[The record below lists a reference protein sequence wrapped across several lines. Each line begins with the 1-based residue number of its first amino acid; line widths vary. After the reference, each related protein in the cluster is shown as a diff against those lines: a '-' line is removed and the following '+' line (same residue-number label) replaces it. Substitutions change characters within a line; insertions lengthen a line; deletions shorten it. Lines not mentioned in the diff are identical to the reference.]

1 MRNFFS
7 KINISQKF
15 ILSML
20 FYALVPLILLLA
32 GLLWSYYHS
41 PETASDSDIQALAC
55 SQANHL
61 ETQIEIIENL
71 QFQIRKNP
79 AWINLFTNDSVKTA
93 QAEESLILLLQ
104 QSAVIGDTGLAIYAA
119 DNNVKLFGNPDIPF
133 DQAWLQ
139 ELSVISKQEEI
150 TWRTTND
157 WLYAAQM
164 LPDGPQLQSSIS
176 VIGLPIQFIKSNFD
190 EMPFNYGYSILNS
203 NEEVVYHKSNTLNE
217 TSGEPEF
224 NQANTRIFFS
234 KGEDVTICI
243 NQKAWQI
250 IIYHPSGNLI
260 DKGYSGY
267 ILIVSG
273 LISLILIAILTWIFY
288 KKYLKPL
295 KTITQ
300 GLNAINKRNL
310 DGLKPLDSNS
320 NTGEMGDLIKG
331 YNDYLAL
338 VNSKDLQEK
347 ALRQSEERFG
357 LAIRGAN
364 DGIWDWDLKENFCY
378 YSPRW
383 RYMLGYTEES
393 VRNTPSEWFTR
404 VHPDDID
411 ELKSDMNAHLEG
423 NTPYFENEH
432 RLRHMNGTYLWVLAR
447 GLALRDNNGKAYRFA
462 GSVGDISKRKAY
474 ESRLL
479 KDAMHDPLTS
489 LPNNAYFKEALSH
502 SLSRMHRREDFYSAV
517 LLIDL
522 DHFKTINDELGY
534 DLGDQVIN
542 EISIRLINSLR
553 AIDTIARFNG
563 DEFAILLEEIN
574 GLHDA
579 IRITQRIQKDII
591 KAINIGNRTFSISA
605 SIGIV
610 IMTRAYQDPE
620 EILRD
625 ADTAAFQARANGH
638 GRYEIFDKEMHAHS
652 LTKLRLEEELQLAI
666 NNEQFRLF
674 YQPVIESVTGN
685 IQYVE
690 ALLRWDHPERGLIN
704 TENFIPL
711 AEESGQINLLDKW
724 VLKNACREARIWIEN
739 GFEQLRVSVNISP
752 KLLSNP
758 DFPEMIRA
766 ALADAGLAN
775 QMLIIEITESS
786 SIYNSGIAIQ
796 NLFELNSLGIEI
808 CLDDFGL
815 VKSSLEQLKRLP
827 VSTIKIAQSFIK
839 DLPSNQE
846 DSAISEAIISMT
858 HILGMKAVCLGIE
871 NKHQLNFVKSKGC
884 DYLQGYLF
892 AKPMGYK
899 DMIPLLPE
907 YNSKFKQIFD
917 QITG

>member
-32 GLLWSYYHS
+32 GLLWCYYHS

-79 AWINLFTNDSVKTA
+79 AWINLFTNDLVKTA

-157 WLYAAQM
+157 WLYAAQK
-164 LPDGPQLQSSIS
+164 LPDGPQLQSPIS

-203 NEEVVYHKSNTLNE
+203 NEEVVYHKSSTLNE
-217 TSGEPEF
+217 TPREPEL
-224 NQANTRIFFS
+224 NQANSRIFFS

-250 IIYHPSGNLI
+250 IIYHPAGNLI

-267 ILIVSG
+267 ILIISG

-338 VNSKDLQEK
+338 VKSKDLQEK

-502 SLSRMHRREDFYSAV
+502 SLSRMHRREDYYAAV

-542 EISIRLINSLR
+542 EISIRLISSLR

-591 KAINIGNRTFSISA
+591 KPINIGNRTFSISA

-690 ALLRWDHPERGLIN
+690 ALLRWDHPEKGLIN

-752 KLLSNP
+752 RLLSNP
-758 DFPEMIRA
+758 DFPEIIRA

-846 DSAISEAIISMT
+846 DSAICEAIISMT

-917 QITG
+917 Q